1 MTDTYQGGAT
11 QAHNFQPVSWY
22 HTNCILFRIGEIYMG
37 WYAHTALSLLVSF
50 LTSLCRPG
58 DSTFAAITAVFA
70 ANIVLVAYIVTSLRD
85 DQAEREAGKP
95 AESRKDR

>member
-1 MTDTYQGGAT
+1 
-11 QAHNFQPVSWY
+11 
-22 HTNCILFRIGEIYMG
+22 MG
-37 WYAHTALSLLVSF
+37 WYAHAAPSSLASF
-50 LTSLCRPG
+50 LTSFCRSG

-85 DQAEREAGKP
+85 DQAEREAEKP